1 MVGNLE
7 VDSMARQ
14 HCIKIEHILSKS
26 SWKGRLKV
34 FFYSDTWK
42 EGITKTRLIMLFQI
56 MVKYPFIG
64 RRMQR
69 SQTKY
74 HALYQFEYNRNFSY
88 DEQSSNETIP
98 NISALDRCRT
108 YDTQRGTSKIY
119 YIRQILW
126 ALIIKFY

>member
-1 MVGNLE
+1 
-7 VDSMARQ
+7 
-14 HCIKIEHILSKS
+14 
-26 SWKGRLKV
+26 
-34 FFYSDTWK
+34 
-42 EGITKTRLIMLFQI
+42 MLFQI

-69 SQTKY
+69 SQKKY

-98 NISALDRCRT
+98 YISALDRCRT

-119 YIRQILW
+119 YLRQNMSLDYNVSIVKSILSFITV
-126 ALIIKFY
+126 LLVNGKSR